1 MKKRH
6 IQKLTLISLILA
18 LAFNLPLLLIF
29 NSEAAIFGIPK
40 ILFYVFTLWAA
51 SAIVSLIIFQK
62 YND

>member
-1 MKKRH
+1 M
-6 IQKLTLISLILA
+6 LTSLILA

-40 ILFYVFTLWAA
+40 ILFYVFSLWAA